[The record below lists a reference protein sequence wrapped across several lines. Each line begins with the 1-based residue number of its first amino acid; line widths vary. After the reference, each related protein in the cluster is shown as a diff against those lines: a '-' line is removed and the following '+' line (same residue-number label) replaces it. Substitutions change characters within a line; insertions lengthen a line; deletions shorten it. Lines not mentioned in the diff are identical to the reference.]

1 MIRPVRR
8 FVFAAAL
15 LWGGLSFVSP
25 ARAQPTGASARAR
38 VSVQPFNEQPGGK
51 VGGKVGGDLGPALRD
66 QIARLLRAHGYQAVT
81 TVPRVG
87 GTGQYLEL
95 AKDHRLTAFVT
106 ADLEEGRH
114 RACVTF
120 LLWDG
125 ATGSVQGRWSVS
137 AGAKKL
143 PKAVSKGFWKYFG
156 PRFEGVHPPPSDE
169 LEPAPPMYVNAGT
182 PLD

>member
-15 LWGGLSFVSP
+15 LWVGLCLVSP
-25 ARAQPTGASARAR
+25 ARAQPTGGSARAR
-38 VSVQPFNEQPGGK
+38 VSVQPFNSTVRGKPGGE
-51 VGGKVGGDLGPALRD
+51 LGPALRE
-66 QIARLLRAHGYQAVT
+66 QIARLLKARGYHVVT
-81 TVPRVG
+81 TLPRVG

-95 AKDHRLTAFVT
+95 AKDNRLAAFVT

-114 RACVTF
+114 HTSVTF

-125 ATGSVQGRWSVS
+125 ATGSVQGRWSAS
-137 AGAKKL
+137 ASAKKL
-143 PKAVSKGFWKYFG
+143 PKAIAKGFWKYFG
-156 PRFEGVHPPPSDE
+156 PRFEGVQPPPSDE

>member
-15 LWGGLSFVSP
+15 LWVGLSITSP
-25 ARAQPTGASARAR
+25 ARAQPTGPSARAR
-38 VSVQPFNEQPGGK
+38 VSVQPVNSSTSK
-51 VGGKVGGDLGPALRD
+51 GDLGPALRD
-66 QIARLLRAHGYQAVT
+66 QIARLLRAHGYHVVT
-81 TVPRVG
+81 TLPRVG

-95 AKDHRLTAFVT
+95 AKDNRLTAFVT

-114 RACVTF
+114 RSCVTF

-125 ATGSVQGRWSVS
+125 ATGSVQGRWSAS
-137 AGAKKL
+137 ASSKKL
-143 PKAVSKGFWKYFG
+143 PKAISKGFWKYFG
-156 PRFEGVHPPPSDE
+156 PRFTGVQPPPSDE

>member
-1 MIRPVRR
+1 MIRPVRSSL
-8 FVFAAAL
+8 VAAAAL
-15 LWGGLSFVSP
+15 LFASLVAVAP
-25 ARAQPTGASARAR
+25 ARAQPSSVSARAR
-38 VSVQPFNEQPGGK
+38 VSVQPFN
-51 VGGKVGGDLGPALRD
+51 GDLGPALRD
-66 QIARLLRAHGYQAVT
+66 QIARLLKAHGYQSVT
-81 TVPRVG
+81 TLPRVG

-114 RACVTF
+114 HTSVTF

-125 ATGSVQGRWSVS
+125 ATGSVQGRWSAS
-137 AGAKKL
+137 ASAKKL
-143 PKAVSKGFWKYFG
+143 PKAVAKGFWKYFG
-156 PRFEGVHPPPSDE
+156 PRFADVQPPPSDE

>member
-15 LWGGLSFVSP
+15 LWVGLAFVAP
-25 ARAQPTGASARAR
+25 ARAQPTGVSARAR
-38 VSVQPFNEQPGGK
+38 VSVQPFISR
-51 VGGKVGGDLGPALRD
+51 GDLGPKLRD
-66 QIARLLRAHGYQAVT
+66 QIARLLKGHGYQIVT
-81 TVPRVG
+81 TLPRVG

-95 AKDHRLTAFVT
+95 AKDNRLTAFVT

-114 RACVTF
+114 HTSVTF

-125 ATGSVQGRWSVS
+125 ATGSVQGRWSAS
-137 AGAKKL
+137 ASEKKL
-143 PKAVSKGFWKYFG
+143 PKAIAKGFWKYFG
-156 PRFEGVHPPPSDE
+156 PRFDGVQPPPSDE